1 MAIWALNHS
10 IQPSRGYAAITFST
24 GLRQSRPLDS
34 VVRSMTSTIL
44 SLRNNPVTK
53 VELDQKVSELN
64 TFLTEMH
71 TRSQALTEKER
82 ERDSRRKKGHLPHFN
97 IGDFVLVA
105 RDQYRQ
111 KK

>member
-1 MAIWALNHS
+1 MA
-10 IQPSRGYAAITFST
+10 
-24 GLRQSRPLDS
+24 
-34 VVRSMTSTIL
+34 STIL

-82 ERDSRRKKGHLPHFN
+82 ERDSRRKKGHLVGTRTREKE
-97 IGDFVLVA
+97 GD
-105 RDQYRQ
+105 
-111 KK
+111 KG